1 MKHARSQALS
11 VLLVGLLLP
20 LGAVE
25 TLAKV
30 YLLPHS
36 FWYCALTSVL
46 ICILCLLLL
55 PRRRGRVFLLGF
67 TALCLGFLW
76 GLPEAR
82 SQGKRLLMDLS
93 GVLDSVYHLGYLTF
107 SGEAGTAAIPLA
119 AYSGLLS
126 MGVCRTFLRRKSCLG
141 PLLLCGPVLILCGLL
156 PGAMPPY
163 TALLSWVAGVMLLL
177 LTAGSWKNAP
187 AQGAQLTWWALPG
200 VAAVCIGLLLL
211 NPQATYQDHAA
222 PFREALFTR
231 LQEPMEK
238 ANIPQALIPKPQH
251 SQDLRGLTGQD
262 RGGLPILMV
271 TAPTS
276 GSLYLRGQAYTRYT
290 GLGWE
295 ADPQEIEAF
304 TGWGEPLGEICIRTL
319 ALQSVFYL
327 PYYPESGTVLT
338 GGCLENRAGLLS
350 YSFPQYP
357 RGGAASEELL
367 AQCKYLPEETA
378 AWAKGYEFS
387 GNSTQEIAAQ
397 IAAFVQNSAAYDK
410 HTGPMPSNESD
421 FARWFLERSD
431 RGYCVHYATTAVV
444 LLRSQGIPARYV
456 TGYLC
461 EPEAGVPTV
470 VTSDQAHAWAEFYDS
485 TQGSWQILEATAPD
499 SGERTPVPTTQAT
512 QPPAVTQEPPETAPA
527 SSISAPVKTRTL
539 WPLWLLLLPLLL
551 PVLRWAVQRFRTR
564 CRQALPPNKR
574 CLLWWREAQRLGK
587 VLGQTPPE
595 ELLELAQRAKYSQHR
610 LTPMDLR
617 PFADYC
623 AHCRRELEE
632 QPLYKRLY
640 YKYIRMLY

>member
-1 MKHARSQALS
+1 MKHSLSQALS

-25 TLAKV
+25 ALAKV

-36 FWYCALTSVL
+36 FGYCALTSAF
-46 ICILCLLLL
+46 ICVLCLLLL
-55 PRRRGRVFLLGF
+55 PRRRGNFIVLGLL
-67 TALCLGFLW
+67 ALSLGFLW
-76 GLPEAR
+76 GLPETR
-82 SQGKRLLMDLS
+82 GQGKGLMMDIS
-93 GVLDSVYHLGYLTF
+93 SILDSVYHLGYLTF
-107 SGEAGTAAIPLA
+107 SGRANTATIPLA
-119 AYSGLLS
+119 TYSGLLS
-126 MGVCRTFLRRKSCLG
+126 LGICRTFLRRKSCLG
-141 PLLLCGPVLILCGLL
+141 PLLLCVPILILCGLL

-163 TALLSWVAGVMLLL
+163 PALLSWVAGVMLLL

-187 AQGAQLTWWALPG
+187 AQGAQLTRWALPG

-211 NPQATYQDHAA
+211 NPQATYRDHAA
-222 PFREALFTR
+222 PLRDALYTR

-238 ANIPQALIPKPQH
+238 ANIPQALIPKPQR
-251 SQDLRGLTGQD
+251 SQDLRTLTGQD

-271 TAPTS
+271 TAPVS
-276 GSLYLRGQAYTRYT
+276 RSLYLRGQAYTRYT

-295 ADPQEIEAF
+295 AEPQEIEAF
-304 TGWGEPLGEICIRTL
+304 TGWGEPQGEIYIRTL

-367 AQCKYLPEETA
+367 AQCKNLPEETA
-378 AWAKGYEFS
+378 VWAKDYEFS

-397 IAAFVQNSAAYDK
+397 VAAFVQSCAVYDK
-410 HTGPMPSNESD
+410 HTGPMPPEEPD

-431 RGYCVHYATTAVV
+431 RGYCVHYATAAVV

-499 SGERTPVPTTQAT
+499 IGERAPVPTTEET
-512 QPPAVTQEPPETAPA
+512 QPPAVTQEPPETEPT
-527 SSISAPVKTRTL
+527 SSVSAPGKTRTL
-539 WPLWLLLLPLLL
+539 WPLWLLVLPLLL

-623 AHCRRELEE
+623 ANCRRELEE

-640 YKYIRMLY
+640 YKYIRILY